1 MSKVF
6 NTGRLSVALL
16 LAVAF
21 TSLAACSKGGT
32 TSSGSGPAA
41 AARSYFE
48 AITRKDFAA
57 AKRYLSTGSASK
69 MEAEAK
75 EYGKPLEAAWRDS
88 AAKSSLG
95 KMPEIGGEKIAGD
108 TATVDFKDTDSGMA
122 FTFPMVK
129 EGGEWKMAFDKLS
142 GNNRILVG
150 LPEASGPSGSPAASP
165 AGATAPVEAK
175 EEEGG
180 GGEHNGQEEK

>member
-6 NTGRLSVALL
+6 ERSRLSVILL
-16 LAVAF
+16 LVVAF
-21 TSLAACSKGGT
+21 TCLAACSKGGS
-32 TSSGSGPAA
+32 TSSGPGPSA
-41 AARSYFE
+41 AARAYFE

-57 AKRYLSTGSASK
+57 ARRYLSAGSASK

-88 AAKSSLG
+88 AEKSSLG

-108 TATVDFKDTDSGMA
+108 TATVDFKDKDSGMA

-129 EGGEWKMAFDKLS
+129 EGGEWKMAFDKLA

-150 LPEASGPSGSPAASP
+150 LPEAGGPSGSPAADP
-165 AGATAPVEAK
+165 AEDK
-175 EEEGG
+175 EEGAG
-180 GGEHNGQEEK
+180 DHNGHEEK

>member
-6 NTGRLSVALL
+6 NTSRLSVALL
-16 LAVAF
+16 LAVAL
-21 TSLAACSKGGT
+21 TLAAGCGKGGGAT
-32 TSSGSGPAA
+32 SGSGPAA

-57 AKRYLSTGSASK
+57 AKRYLSAGSASK

-75 EYGKPLEAAWRDS
+75 QYGKPLEAAWRDS
-88 AAKSSLG
+88 AEKSSLG

-108 TATVDFKDTDSGMA
+108 TATVDFKDKDSGMA
-122 FTFPMVK
+122 FTFPMVR

-150 LPEASGPSGSPAASP
+150 LPEAGGPSGSPAAGP
-165 AGATAPVEAK
+165 AEASAPAEDK
-175 EEEGG
+175 EGEGG
-180 GGEHNGQEEK
+180 DDHDSHEEK